1 MLDDDQLEQTV
12 RELIIDLC
20 EVLYCKGYREV
31 SIGAMMRL
39 VGVGNDSASK
49 HDNEFFSLDEDFI
62 SIMESRKISMPE
74 PMPMGVT
81 LH

>member
-20 EVLYCKGYREV
+20 EVLYYKGYREV

-49 HDNEFFSLDEDFI
+49 HDDTFFSLDEDFI
-62 SIMESRKISMPE
+62 SIMESRKISAPE
-74 PMPMGVT
+74 PMPSGVT